1 MTRRQAVI
9 EALEHREHETIPFHM
24 DFTKQALD
32 QLIAYTKDEEIEE
45 KIGSCINIIQYWGW
59 PTQLPGKPGF
69 FQDEFGVIWNR
80 NGAVKDISIVEKP
93 QIKDLEDYHYE
104 FPVFDEKRL
113 RQEYEALVAKNGDR
127 FTVAG
132 FGFCMFERAWSLMG
146 MENVLMS
153 MLICPDELDELF
165 DRICDYYLPM
175 IDLALEYDVDAV
187 YFGDDWGQQR
197 GLIMGPNHW
206 RHFLKP
212 RMARLYQRVKAG
224 GKYVI
229 QHSCGDCHE
238 IFPDLIEIGLDC
250 YQTFQPEI
258 YDIAEM
264 KKLYGKDLTFWGGIS
279 TQQCLPYATPEGVR
293 DEIIRVSRI
302 LREGGGYILAPTH
315 ALSFDV
321 PPENILKMAE
331 VFQHQEKYLSF

>member
-80 NGAVKDISIVEKP
+80 NGAVKDIGIVEKP

-238 IFPDLIEIGLDC
+238 IFPDLIEIGKIDAAKL
-250 YQTFQPEI
+250 
-258 YDIAEM
+258 AEL
-264 KKLYGKDLTFWGGIS
+264 KVSVNDRYGYGTSQENRAQVSIGV
-279 TQQCLPYATPEGVR
+279 QTPESFLLAFVTGNLNVFRTGVK
-293 DEIIRVSRI
+293 I
-302 LREGGGYILAPTH
+302 LSLRLAGGKQLC
-315 ALSFDV
+315 
-321 PPENILKMAE
+321 
-331 VFQHQEKYLSF
+331 